1 VCVDGIREV
10 RERHPPAERVQ
21 ESRHGGQTP
30 GLRAGAR
37 DTRDHAHAARAAPMP
52 AGAYDRSPRRPDGRA
67 GPAGCGWVV
76 DSGPWLSRHTG
87 FLPDFGS
94 WRRSSVT
101 GIMWHLAHGAI

>member
-1 VCVDGIREV
+1 V
-10 RERHPPAERVQ
+10 HPPAERVQ
-21 ESRHGGQTP
+21 ESRHPGQTP

-37 DTRDHAHAARAAPMP
+37 DTADHAPARGRPTDARGGIRPLAWP
-52 AGAYDRSPRRPDGRA
+52 AGRARRA
-67 GPAGCGWVV
+67 GGAGLVV